1 MGATKLLCE
10 TTQGYKLDDLL
21 SSYIQYF
28 NTQNLVQ
35 VDIFSQKNPNINLSL
50 KIPQ

>member
-1 MGATKLLCE
+1 MGGMKLLCE

-28 NTQNLVQ
+28 NKKQLSINVSNKNFSKDQNIKVM
-35 VDIFSQKNPNINLSL
+35 IK
-50 KIPQ
+50 